1 MNGSGADIAAGD
13 LVLIGL
19 PNQPPEICRMCRGAR
34 CNITP
39 TRGQAPSVTYWP
51 LYQHHPLRSLPQDGR
66 QGGADL
72 THFISME
79 CTPNTAWDIFSEKV
93 EALQEDAA
101 LVFPIGKKI
110 KVTSMHL
117 TLATL
122 LLKEEEVQKVQN
134 QLPELT
140 QTLF

>member
-1 MNGSGADIAAGD
+1 
-13 LVLIGL
+13 
-19 PNQPPEICRMCRGAR
+19 
-34 CNITP
+34 
-39 TRGQAPSVTYWP
+39 
-51 LYQHHPLRSLPQDGR
+51 
-66 QGGADL
+66 
-72 THFISME
+72 ME

-117 TLATL
+117 TIADP

-134 QLPELT
+134 QPPELT

>member
-1 MNGSGADIAAGD
+1 M
-13 LVLIGL
+13 
-19 PNQPPEICRMCRGAR
+19 
-34 CNITP
+34 P
-39 TRGQAPSVTYWP
+39 TRGQAPSVAYWP
-51 LYQHHPLRSLPQDGR
+51 LYQHHPLRSLPQDGL

-72 THFISME
+72 THFTSME

-117 TLATL
+117 TIGTL
-122 LLKEEEVQKVQN
+122 LLKEEEVQKVHD
-134 QLPELT
+134 QLQELT
-140 QTLF
+140 QKFLDVVGATYGLMLTFQGIGGGGPQENLG